1 MEKRDEVDEALASG
15 ADGHL
20 TRSLRA
26 EELRQKVQS
35 LKQSTNSRFAI
46 CKQPPCMVFYILT
59 LRAYKE
65 RLPAE
70 EKVARSNRV
79 EGARLA
85 DSRWCAP
92 VPQWDRGAVYE
103 TEG

>member
-1 MEKRDEVDEALASG
+1 MRPNALRELLNQGKPAYGTMIQDVRSPSIRTPASQF
-15 ADGHL
+15 ANNHL
-20 TRSLRA
+20 VWYSIYA
-26 EELRQKVQS
+26 
-35 LKQSTNSRFAI
+35 
-46 CKQPPCMVFYILT
+46 LT
-59 LRAYKE
+59 LRAYNE

>member
-1 MEKRDEVDEALASG
+1 MGLKAPPRVRIPVSPPVSLVSQGNLAKVFLEPSQGFLVRALVA
-15 ADGHL
+15 
-20 TRSLRA
+20 
-26 EELRQKVQS
+26 QW
-35 LKQSTNSRFAI
+35 I
-46 CKQPPCMVFYILT
+46 
-59 LRAYKE
+59 E

-85 DSRWCAP
+85 ASKWCAP